1 MRHKWWD
8 FTRLLQPVRLHLFSG
23 PADNL
28 HMEELADVL
37 GRERVQI
44 EFLLFKIL
52 VLQHLLRSGDMRF
65 LRWAADEVNRAS
77 QRLRMTQLQRIR
89 LVNQLGREAG
99 IGAHSVTLTS
109 LAERARE
116 PWCTIFADYS
126 TGVRL
131 LGGELEAVS
140 RVTRDLADASGHSIA
155 DMLDEIYL
163 PPPSAIPAPRTFT
176 VNSAVVLP

>member
-1 MRHKWWD
+1 
-8 FTRLLQPVRLHLFSG
+8 
-23 PADNL
+23 
-28 HMEELADVL
+28 MEELADLL

-52 VLQHLLRSGDMRF
+52 ELQHLLRSSDVRF

-77 QRLRMTQLQRIR
+77 QRLRMTQLQRIW
-89 LVNQLGREAG
+89 LVNQFGREAG
-99 IGAHSVTLTS
+99 IEPHLVTLTS

-131 LGGELEAVS
+131 LADEVDSVS
-140 RVTRDLADASGHSIA
+140 RATRALADASGHSIA
-155 DMLDEIYL
+155 DIFAEMYM
-163 PPPSAIPAPRTFT
+163 PAASSIPAPRTFS
-176 VNSAVVLP
+176 VDSSVVLP

>member
-1 MRHKWWD
+1 MSGGIHP
-8 FTRLLQPVRLHLFSG
+8 LAGAAHLHPFSEG
-23 PADNL
+23 ADTL
-28 HMEELADVL
+28 HMEELADIL

-52 VLQHLLRSGDMRF
+52 ELQHLLCSGDIRF

-77 QRLRMTQLQRIR
+77 QRLRTTQLQRIR

-99 IGAHSVTLTS
+99 IEAHRVTLTS

-131 LGGELEAVS
+131 LAGEVDSVS
-140 RVTRDLADASGHSIA
+140 RVTRALADASGHSIA
-155 DMLDEIYL
+155 DVLEQMYM
-163 PPPSAIPAPRTFT
+163 PTASTIPAPRTFP
-176 VNSAVVLP
+176 VNSSVVLP

>member
-1 MRHKWWD
+1 
-8 FTRLLQPVRLHLFSG
+8 
-23 PADNL
+23 
-28 HMEELADVL
+28 MEELADVL

-52 VLQHLLRSGDMRF
+52 ELQHLLRSGDIRF
-65 LRWAADEVNRAS
+65 LRWAADEVNRAGE
-77 QRLRMTQLQRIR
+77 RLRMTQLLRIR

-99 IGAHSVTLTS
+99 IDPHHVTLTS

-131 LGGELEAVS
+131 LAGEVDAVS
-140 RVTRDLADASGHSIA
+140 RVTRTLADASGHSVA
-155 DMLDEIYL
+155 DLLEQMYM
-163 PPPSAIPAPRTFT
+163 PAASTIPTPRTFSL
-176 VNSAVVLP
+176 NSAVVLP